1 MRGAPEEVGH
11 DWCMKE
17 EEEQEEEEQ
26 ERGGGAGGS
35 GGVGSVINRTAHANN
50 LSEVVGS
57 GGGA

>member
-1 MRGAPEEVGH
+1 MR
-11 DWCMKE
+11 
-17 EEEQEEEEQ
+17 
-26 ERGGGAGGS
+26 GGS